1 MFLRIITGSRLVVP
15 SALVFL
21 LLGLAA
27 CGSSTS
33 ATTSSTSAG
42 AATTANAATAAA
54 SSASTPTTAA
64 TPTTAMASPAAN
76 AASPAAGGTT
86 IMVATDATL
95 GKILTNANGM
105 TLYVFAKDTAGTS
118 ACNAGCAANWPPLTA
133 TGTPTVSSGVTGTV
147 SVITRADGSSQVAY
161 NGKPLYTYI
170 KDTAPGQT
178 TGQGVGG
185 VWSVATP

>member
-1 MFLRIITGSRLVVP
+1 MFLRRITGSRLVVP
-15 SALVFL
+15 TALVFL

-42 AATTANAATAAA
+42 AAATAAA

>member
-1 MFLRIITGSRLVVP
+1 MFLRRITGSRLVVP
-15 SALVFL
+15 TALVFL

-42 AATTANAATAAA
+42 AAATAAA

-118 ACNAGCAANWPPLTA
+118 AC
-133 TGTPTVSSGVTGTV
+133 
-147 SVITRADGSSQVAY
+147 
-161 NGKPLYTYI
+161 
-170 KDTAPGQT
+170 
-178 TGQGVGG
+178 
-185 VWSVATP
+185 